1 MYFEDFRLGD
11 RFELPPVIIT
21 IEKIESFAREYDP
34 LKIHTDEEYA
44 KSTRF
49 GGIIA
54 PGVMSFMS
62 VWAEFVKLDI
72 WGGEIVA
79 GKSTAIEWHA
89 PVYPDDTLSG
99 VVEITALQEQNATG
113 TVEVTVEIFNQSGA
127 KIITD
132 KTLTVIKKRKS

>member
-1 MYFEDFRLGD
+1 MYFEDCKIGD
-11 RFELPPVIIT
+11 RYELPPVTIT
-21 IEKIESFAREYDP
+21 TEKIESFAREYDP
-34 LKIHTDEEYA
+34 LKIHTDEEHA

-72 WGGEIVA
+72 WGEEIVA
-79 GKSTAIEWHA
+79 GKSTIIEWHA
-89 PVYPDDTLSG
+89 PVYPGDILEG
-99 VVEITALQEQNATG
+99 IVVVTALEEGKATG

-127 KIITD
+127 KVITD
-132 KTLTVIKKRKS
+132 KTLTVIKKRES